1 MKKLFLCVLVALATG
16 VVVTAFPASR
26 ASADTIYLT
35 SFGSSGRINGAIFM
49 SPSYE
54 VSGTGL
60 IDPFVR
66 MQAKPTEQGYN
77 VDVTKQADFEYDEM
91 WGTFTHSL
99 QLSEIQDS
107 VINISGTTYY
117 EFVLDINEIADGLL
131 SMYELEI
138 YLDNAPNV
146 VGHYGGGGA
155 ELFDALIYDLDAGE
169 DSVVE
174 LNYGLFPGSGKLD
187 MFALFPTEP
196 FGDDLDQYVYLYS
209 AFGSPNTANDGF
221 EEWAHKEE
229 GTFVPVPTSILLLA
243 SGLIGLVG
251 LKKKFKK

>member
-1 MKKLFLCVLVALATG
+1 
-16 VVVTAFPASR
+16 
-26 ASADTIYLT
+26 
-35 SFGSSGRINGAIFM
+35 M

-54 VSGTGL
+54 VSGTGY

-99 QLSEIQDS
+99 QLSDIQDN

-169 DSVVE
+169 DSLVE
-174 LNYGLFPGSGKLD
+174 FDYGNFPGSGKLD

-209 AFGSPNTANDGF
+209 AFGYYPDSDIWTANDGF
-221 EEWAHKEE
+221 EEWAHKLD
-229 GTFVPVPTSILLLA
+229 GTFVPAPASIILLA
-243 SGLIGLVG
+243 SGLIVLVG